1 MVHFGS
7 EAGSPGGDTGRPC
20 QLQDADAAAVA
31 FCKEYRPAIEW
42 AINAACVPEH
52 QRDDVRQ
59 EVACRIIMRFR
70 KHGPLGP
77 GSHAS
82 FAITVARHACLDF
95 IRRSGRERPATDPAI
110 YDRVADD
117 ARLPDELMERADG
130 HARLHLAIASLTPLK
145 RYVVR
150 QVLAGRSLVHLSN
163 ELGRSH
169 GSLKVL
175 HHRAVK
181 ELRKRLVPHAA

>member
-7 EAGSPGGDTGRPC
+7 KAGSLGGDTGRPC
-20 QLQDADAAAVA
+20 RLQDADAAAVT
-31 FCKEYRPAIEW
+31 FCKQYRNAIEW
-42 AINAACVPEH
+42 AINAACVPAH
-52 QRDDVRQ
+52 HRDDVRQ
-59 EVACRIIMRFR
+59 DVAVRLLKRFR
-70 KHGPLGP
+70 TYGPLGD

-95 IRRSGRERPATDPAI
+95 IRRNGKERTATDPAI
-110 YDRVADD
+110 YDRLPDD
-117 ARLPDELMERADG
+117 ARRPDEQMERADG

-181 ELRKRLVPHAA
+181 ELRKRLVQHAA